1 MNNFSFTLSL
11 IILALCL
18 INSILLTGYAVSS
31 LTFQPLLYVLLY
43 AFIAYIAT
51 HMTEIIDGIF
61 EFFNYGGKIE
71 S

>member
-1 MNNFSFTLSL
+1 MNNFSFILSL
-11 IILALCL
+11 TILALCL
-18 INSILLTGYAVSS
+18 INGILLTGYAVSS

-51 HMTEIIDGIF
+51 HMTEIINRIF
-61 EFFNYGGKIE
+61 EFFSYGGKIE